1 MTDEKIEELCIN
13 TIRFLS
19 VDAVEAAKSGHPGLP
34 MEAAAM
40 GYKLFTQILRHNPKN
55 PKWTN
60 RDRFV
65 LSSGHGSM
73 ILYSLLHLCG
83 YDLALDEI
91 KKFRQIGSKAP
102 GHPEYGETQGV
113 ETTTGPLGQ
122 GFSAGIGMAFAQRY
136 LANRFNTKNHK
147 IIDHKIYVFC
157 SDGDLME
164 GISSEAA
171 AIAGHQKFN
180 NLIYVYLDNRI
191 SIDGDTSLTT
201 SEDIKKRFEAHGW
214 FVQNI
219 DGNNLQSFSEV
230 IKNSQEQLE
239 KPSLII
245 ARTHIGFGSP
255 NKQDSEAAHGAPLGP
270 DETKLTKEN
279 LGWPLE
285 PTFHIPDEVKQ
296 EFQKVVTNG
305 NDYERKWNE
314 IYESYKNDNKE
325 LAEEFENLIIGK
337 LPENWD
343 KNIPIFNLDESL
355 ATRQAS
361 GKTLNILADNI
372 PAIIGGSADLMDS
385 TNVRIKTSVDS
396 LPDAPHG
403 RNIHFG
409 VREHA
414 MGAIVYG
421 MAAYGG
427 VIPFGSTFLIFSDYM
442 RGSIRLASIMGLQV
456 IFVYTHD
463 SIGLGEDGPTHQ
475 PIEQVANLRAVPNLT
490 VIRPGDANETVVA
503 WKTALQITSGP
514 TALILT
520 RQKLPVLDRES
531 NKNKMASPEN
541 LQKGAYVIMDSE
553 NSPDIIIIATGSEL
567 HLAIESHEELKNQ
580 GINSR
585 VVSMP
590 SWELFEKQSLD
601 YKEQVL
607 PLAIKKR
614 ISVEAASTFGW
625 EKYVGLEGISI
636 GMKTFGASAPGNV
649 LMEEFEFNVKNIVST
664 SLKLL
669 NK

>member
-1 MTDEKIEELCIN
+1 MEQTEIDKLCIN
-13 TIRFLS
+13 TIRFLA

-40 GYKLFTQILRHNPKN
+40 GYKLFTQILKHNPSN
-55 PKWTN
+55 PKWIN
-60 RDRFV
+60 RDRFI

-73 ILYSLLHLCG
+73 MLYSLLHLCG
-83 YDLALDEI
+83 YDLSLDDI
-91 KKFRQIGSKAP
+91 RNFRQLGSKAP
-102 GHPEYGETQGV
+102 GHPEYGETPGI

-122 GFSAGIGMAFAQRY
+122 GFSAGVGMAFAQRY
-136 LANRFNTKNHK
+136 LANIFNTSEHK
-147 IIDHKIYVFC
+147 ILDHKIYVFC

-270 DETKLTKEN
+270 EETKLTKEN

-285 PTFHIPDEVKQ
+285 PTFYIPDEVKK
-296 EFQKVVTNG
+296 EFQKTISKG
-305 NDYERKWNE
+305 KEYESNWQQ
-314 IYESYKNDNKE
+314 IYESYNNINNE
-325 LAEEFENLIIGK
+325 LASEFENVMKGN
-337 LPENWD
+337 LPHDWD
-343 KNIPIFNLDESL
+343 KNLPTFNKDESL

-531 NKNKMASPEN
+531 NKNEMASPEN

>member
-1 MTDEKIEELCIN
+1 MTQTEIDQLCIN
-13 TIRFLS
+13 TIRFLA

-40 GYKLFTQILRHNPKN
+40 GYKLFTQILKHNPRN
-55 PKWTN
+55 PKWLN
-60 RDRFV
+60 RDRFI

-73 ILYSLLHLCG
+73 VLYSLLHLCG
-83 YDLALDEI
+83 YDLSLDDI
-91 KKFRQIGSKAP
+91 KNFRQLGSKAP
-102 GHPEYGETQGV
+102 GHPEYGETPGV

-122 GFSAGIGMAFAQRY
+122 GFSAGVGMAFAQRY
-136 LANRFNTKNHK
+136 LANRFNTTEHKIINHK
-147 IIDHKIYVFC
+147 IYAFC

-171 AIAGHQKFN
+171 SLAGHQKFN
-180 NLIYVYLDNRI
+180 NLIYIYLDNHI
-191 SIDGDTSLTT
+191 SIDGNTSLTT
-201 SEDIKKRFEAHGW
+201 SEDTKKRFEAHGW

-219 DGNNLQSFSEV
+219 EGNNLESFNEA

-270 DETKLTKEN
+270 EETKLTKEN

-285 PTFHIPDEVKQ
+285 PTFFIPDEVKK
-296 EFQKVVTNG
+296 EFQKTISKG
-305 NDYERKWNE
+305 KE
-314 IYESYKNDNKE
+314 YESDWQQIYDSYNDINNT
-325 LAEEFENLIIGK
+325 LASEFENVMKGN
-337 LPENWD
+337 LPHDWD
-343 KNIPIFNLDESL
+343 KNLPKFNEDESL

-361 GKTLNILADNI
+361 GKTLNTLADNI

-396 LPDAPHG
+396 LPNAPHG

-456 IFVYTHD
+456 VFVYTHD
-463 SIGLGEDGPTHQ
+463 SIGVGEDGPTHQ
-475 PIEQVANLRAVPNLT
+475 PIEHVANLRAVPNLT

-503 WKTALQITSGP
+503 WKTALQTTSGP

-531 NKNKMASPEN
+531 NKDKITSSEN
-541 LQKGAYVIMDSE
+541 LQKGAYIIMDSE
-553 NSPDIIIIATGSEL
+553 NVPDIIIIATGSEL
-567 HLAIESHEELKNQ
+567 HLAIESHKELKNQ
-580 GINSR
+580 GIDSR

-607 PLAIKKR
+607 PSSIKKR

-625 EKYVGLEGISI
+625 ERYVGLEGISI
-636 GMKTFGASAPGNV
+636 GMKTFGASAPGNI
-649 LMEEFEFNVKNIVST
+649 LMEKFEFNVKNIVST

-669 NK
+669 NR

>member
-1 MTDEKIEELCIN
+1 MIDKKLEELCIN

-19 VDAVEAAKSGHPGLP
+19 VDAVEAANSGHPGQP

-40 GYKLFTQILRHNPKN
+40 GYKLFTQILKHNPSN
-55 PKWTN
+55 PKWVN
-60 RDRFV
+60 RDRFI

-73 ILYSLLHLCG
+73 ILYALLHLSG

-91 KKFRQIGSKAP
+91 KKFRKLGSKAP
-102 GHPEYGETQGV
+102 GHPEFGETPGV

-122 GFSAGIGMAFAQRY
+122 GFSAGVGMAFAQRY
-136 LANRFNTKNHK
+136 LANRFNTNDHK
-147 IIDHKIYVFC
+147 IIDHKIYAFC

-171 AIAGHQKFN
+171 AVAGHQKFN
-180 NLIYVYLDNRI
+180 NLIYVYLDNHI
-191 SIDGDTSLTT
+191 SIDGNTELTT
-201 SEDIKKRFEAHGW
+201 NEDIKKRFEAHGW

-219 DGNNLQSFSEV
+219 EGNDLSSFSEA
-230 IKNSQEQLE
+230 IKNSQEQEE

-255 NKQDSEAAHGAPLGP
+255 NKQDSEAAHGAPLGAE
-270 DETKLTKEN
+270 ETKLTKEN

-285 PTFHIPDEVKQ
+285 PTFYIPDEVKQ

-305 NDYERKWNE
+305 DGYENNWNK
-314 IYESYKNDNKE
+314 IYDAYKNANKE
-325 LAEEFENLIIGK
+325 LAEEFEDTINGNL
-337 LPENWD
+337 PSNWD
-343 KNIPIFNLDESL
+343 SNMPTFKEDESL

-361 GKTLNILADNI
+361 GKTLNALAENI

-385 TNVRIKTSVDS
+385 TNVRIKNSVDS
-396 LPDAPHG
+396 LPDSPHG

-409 VREHA
+409 IREHA
-414 MGAIVYG
+414 MGAIVHG

-442 RGSIRLASIMGLQV
+442 RGSVRLASLMGLRV
-456 IFVYTHD
+456 VFVYTHD
-463 SIGLGEDGPTHQ
+463 SIGVGEDGPTHQ
-475 PIEQVANLRAVPNLT
+475 PIEQVSNLRAVPNLT

-503 WKTALQITSGP
+503 WKTALQTTSGP
-514 TALILT
+514 TALVLT
-520 RQKLPVLDRES
+520 RQALPVLYGES
-531 NKNKMASPEN
+531 SKDTISSPEN
-541 LQKGAYVIMDSE
+541 LQKGGYTLIDSE
-553 NSPDIIIIATGSEL
+553 GLPELIIIATGSEL
-567 HLAIESHEELKNQ
+567 HLAVEAQKELKNK
-580 GINSR
+580 GVNVR

-590 SWELFEKQSLD
+590 SWELFEKQSDD

-607 PLAIKKR
+607 PNSVRKR

-625 EKYVGLEGISI
+625 ERFVGLDGEKI
-636 GMKTFGASAPGNV
+636 GMTTFGTSAPGKDVMNKFGFTVENV
-649 LMEEFEFNVKNIVST
+649 VKK
-664 SLKLL
+664 SLELL
-669 NK
+669 KK

>member
-1 MTDEKIEELCIN
+1 MKQTEIDKLCIN
-13 TIRFLS
+13 TIRFLA

-40 GYKLFTQILRHNPKN
+40 GYKLFTQILKHNPSN
-55 PKWTN
+55 PKWIN
-60 RDRFV
+60 RDRFI

-83 YDLALDEI
+83 YDLSLDDI
-91 KKFRQIGSKAP
+91 RNFRQLGSKAP
-102 GHPEYGETQGV
+102 GHPEYGETPGI

-122 GFSAGIGMAFAQRY
+122 GFSAGVGMAFAQRY
-136 LANRFNTKNHK
+136 LANIFNTSEHK
-147 IIDHKIYVFC
+147 ILDHKIYVFC

-520 RQKLPVLDRES
+520 RQAVPVLYGES
-531 NKNKMASPEN
+531 NKNVISSPEN
-541 LQKGAYVIMDSE
+541 LRKGGYTLVDSNGLPE
-553 NSPDIIIIATGSEL
+553 LIIIATGSEL
-567 HLAIESHEELKNQ
+567 HLAVEAQKELKNK
-580 GINSR
+580 GVNVR

-590 SWELFEKQSLD
+590 SWELFEKQSDD

-607 PLAIKKR
+607 PIAVKKR
-614 ISVEAASTFGW
+614 VSVEAASTFGW
-625 EKYVGLEGISI
+625 ERYIGLEGKAI
-636 GMKTFGASAPGNV
+636 GMVTFGISAPGNEV
-649 LMEEFEFNVKNIVST
+649 MKKFGFTVDNVVNK
-664 SLKLL
+664 SLELL
-669 NK
+669 KK

>member
-325 LAEEFENLIIGK
+325 LAEEFEDLIIGK

-427 VIPFGSTFLIFSDYM
+427 VIPFGSTFLILSDYM

-520 RQKLPVLDRES
+520 RQAVPVLYGES
-531 NKNKMASPEN
+531 NKNVISSPEN
-541 LQKGAYVIMDSE
+541 LRKGGYTLVDSNGLPE
-553 NSPDIIIIATGSEL
+553 LIIIATGSEL
-567 HLAIESHEELKNQ
+567 HLAVEAQKELKNK
-580 GINSR
+580 GVNVR

-590 SWELFEKQSLD
+590 SWELFEKQSDD

-607 PLAIKKR
+607 PIAVKKR
-614 ISVEAASTFGW
+614 VSVEAASTFGW
-625 EKYVGLEGISI
+625 ERYIGLEGKAI
-636 GMKTFGASAPGNV
+636 GMVTFGISAPGNEV
-649 LMEEFEFNVKNIVST
+649 MKKFGFTVDNVVNK
-664 SLKLL
+664 SLELL
-669 NK
+669 KK

>member
-1 MTDEKIEELCIN
+1 MPQSEIEQLCIN
-13 TIRFLS
+13 TIRFLA

-40 GYKLFTQILRHNPKN
+40 GYKLFTQILKHNPSN
-55 PKWTN
+55 PKWIN
-60 RDRFV
+60 RDRFI

-73 ILYSLLHLCG
+73 VLYSLLHLCG
-83 YDLALDEI
+83 YDLSLDEI
-91 KKFRQIGSKAP
+91 KNFRQLGSKAP
-102 GHPEYGETQGV
+102 GHPEYGETPGV

-122 GFSAGIGMAFAQRY
+122 GFSAGVGMAFAQRY
-136 LANRFNTKNHK
+136 LANRFNTSKHK
-147 IIDHKIYVFC
+147 IIDHKIYAFC

-180 NLIYVYLDNRI
+180 NLIYIYLDNHI
-191 SIDGDTSLTT
+191 SIDGNTSLTT

-219 DGNNLQSFSEV
+219 EGNNLESFSEA
-230 IKNSQEQLE
+230 IKNSQDQLE

-270 DETKLTKEN
+270 EETKLTKEN

-285 PTFHIPDEVKQ
+285 PTFYIPDEVKQ
-296 EFQKVVTNG
+296 EFQKTISTG
-305 NDYERKWNE
+305 KE
-314 IYESYKNDNKE
+314 YESDWKKIYDSYNSENNK
-325 LAEEFENLIIGK
+325 LASEFESIIHGNL
-337 LPENWD
+337 PDDWD
-343 KNIPIFNLDESL
+343 KNLPTFNKDESL

-361 GKTLNILADNI
+361 GQTLNALADKI

-385 TNVRIKTSVDS
+385 TNVRIKKSVDS

-421 MAAYGG
+421 MAVYGG

-442 RGSIRLASIMGLQV
+442 RGSVRLASIMGMRA

-463 SIGLGEDGPTHQ
+463 SIGVGEDGPTHQ

-490 VIRPGDANETVVA
+490 VIRPGDAHETVVA

-520 RQKLPVLDRES
+520 RQKLPVLDIES
-531 NKNKMASPEN
+531 TSISSPEN
-541 LQKGAYVIMDSE
+541 LQKGAYVIIDSE
-553 NSPDIIIIATGSEL
+553 NPDIIIIATGSEL
-567 HLAIESHEELKNQ
+567 HLAIESHTELKNQ
-580 GINSR
+580 GIDSR

-590 SWELFEKQSLD
+590 SWELFEKQSSD

-607 PLAIKKR
+607 PSSIKKR
-614 ISVEAASTFGW
+614 ISIEAASTFGW
-625 EKYVGLEGISI
+625 EKYVGLEGVSI

-649 LMEEFEFNVKNIVST
+649 LMEEFEFTVKNIVST
-664 SLKLL
+664 SIKLL

>member
-1 MTDEKIEELCIN
+1 MTNEKLEDLCIN

-19 VDAVEAAKSGHPGLP
+19 VDAVEAANSGHPGQP

-40 GYKLFTQILRHNPKN
+40 GYKLFTQILKHNPNN
-55 PKWTN
+55 PKWVN
-60 RDRFV
+60 RDRFI

-73 ILYSLLHLCG
+73 ILYALLHLSG

-91 KKFRQIGSKAP
+91 KRFRKLGSKAP
-102 GHPEYGETQGV
+102 GHPEFGETPGV

-122 GFSAGIGMAFAQRY
+122 GFSAGVGMAFAQRY
-136 LANRFNTKNHK
+136 LANRFNTNDHK
-147 IIDHKIYVFC
+147 IIDHKIYAFC

-171 AIAGHQKFN
+171 AVAGHQKFN
-180 NLIYVYLDNRI
+180 NLIYVYLDNHI
-191 SIDGDTSLTT
+191 SIDGDTALTT
-201 SEDIKKRFEAHGW
+201 NEDIKKRFEAHGW

-219 DGNNLQSFSEV
+219 EGNDLSSFSEA
-230 IKNSQEQLE
+230 IKNSQEQEE

-255 NKQDSEAAHGAPLGP
+255 NKQDSEAAHGAPLGAE
-270 DETKLTKEN
+270 ETKLTKEN

-285 PTFHIPDEVKQ
+285 PTFYIPDEVKQ

-305 NDYERKWNE
+305 DDYENNWNK
-314 IYESYKNDNKE
+314 IYDAYKNANKE
-325 LAEEFENLIIGK
+325 LAEEFENTIKGD
-337 LPENWD
+337 LPSNWD
-343 KNIPIFNLDESL
+343 SNMPIFKEDESL

-361 GKTLNILADNI
+361 GKTLNALAENI

-385 TNVRIKTSVDS
+385 TNVRIKNSVDS

-409 VREHA
+409 IREHA
-414 MGAIVYG
+414 MGAMVHG

-442 RGSIRLASIMGLQV
+442 RGSVRLASLMGLRV
-456 IFVYTHD
+456 VFVYTHD
-463 SIGLGEDGPTHQ
+463 SIGVGEDGPTHQ
-475 PIEQVANLRAVPNLT
+475 PIEQVSNLRAVPNLT

-503 WKTALQITSGP
+503 WKTALQTTSGP
-514 TALILT
+514 TALVLT
-520 RQKLPVLDRES
+520 RQALPVLYGES
-531 NKNKMASPEN
+531 SKDTISSPEN
-541 LQKGAYVIMDSE
+541 LQKGGYILIDSE
-553 NSPDIIIIATGSEL
+553 SSPELIIIATGSEL
-567 HLAIESHEELKNQ
+567 HLAVEAQKELKNK
-580 GINSR
+580 GVNVR

-590 SWELFEKQSLD
+590 SWELFEKQSDD

-607 PLAIKKR
+607 PNSVKKR

-625 EKYVGLEGISI
+625 ERFVGLDGEKI
-636 GMKTFGASAPGNV
+636 GMTTFGTSAPGNDV
-649 LMEEFEFNVKNIVST
+649 MNKFGFTVENVVKK
-664 SLKLL
+664 SLELL
-669 NK
+669 KK

>member
-1 MTDEKIEELCIN
+1 MKQTEIDKLCIN
-13 TIRFLS
+13 TIRFLA

-40 GYKLFTQILRHNPKN
+40 GYKLFTQILKHNPSN
-55 PKWTN
+55 PKWIN
-60 RDRFV
+60 RDRFI

-83 YDLALDEI
+83 YDLSLDDI
-91 KKFRQIGSKAP
+91 RNFRQLGSKAP
-102 GHPEYGETQGV
+102 GHPEYGETPGI

-122 GFSAGIGMAFAQRY
+122 GFSAGVGMAFAQRY
-136 LANRFNTKNHK
+136 LANIFNTSEHK
-147 IIDHKIYVFC
+147 ILDHKIYVFC

-270 DETKLTKEN
+270 EETKLTKEN

-285 PTFHIPDEVKQ
+285 PTFYIPDEVKK
-296 EFQKVVTNG
+296 EFQKTISKG
-305 NDYERKWNE
+305 KEYESNWQQ
-314 IYESYKNDNKE
+314 IYESYNNINNE
-325 LAEEFENLIIGK
+325 LASEFENVMKGN
-337 LPENWD
+337 LPHDWD
-343 KNIPIFNLDESL
+343 KNLPTFNKDESL

-520 RQKLPVLDRES
+520 RQAVPVLYGES
-531 NKNKMASPEN
+531 NKNVISSPEN
-541 LQKGAYVIMDSE
+541 LRKGGYTLVDSNGLPE
-553 NSPDIIIIATGSEL
+553 LIIIATGSEL
-567 HLAIESHEELKNQ
+567 HLAVEAQKELKNK
-580 GINSR
+580 GVNVR

-590 SWELFEKQSLD
+590 SWELFEKQSDD

-607 PLAIKKR
+607 PIAVKKR
-614 ISVEAASTFGW
+614 VSVEAASTFGW
-625 EKYVGLEGISI
+625 ERYIGLEGKAI
-636 GMKTFGASAPGNV
+636 GMVTFGISAPGNEV
-649 LMEEFEFNVKNIVST
+649 MKKFGFTVDNVVNK
-664 SLKLL
+664 SLELL
-669 NK
+669 KK

>member
-1 MTDEKIEELCIN
+1 MKQTEIDKLCIN
-13 TIRFLS
+13 TIRFLA
-19 VDAVEAAKSGHPGLP
+19 VDAVEAAKSGNPGLP

-40 GYKLFTQILRHNPKN
+40 GYKLFTQILKHNPSN
-55 PKWTN
+55 PKWIN
-60 RDRFV
+60 RDRFI

-73 ILYSLLHLCG
+73 MLYSLLHLCG
-83 YDLALDEI
+83 YDLSLDDI
-91 KKFRQIGSKAP
+91 RNFRQLGSKAP
-102 GHPEYGETQGV
+102 GHPEYGETPGI

-122 GFSAGIGMAFAQRY
+122 GFSAGVGMAFAQRY
-136 LANRFNTKNHK
+136 LANIFNTSEHK
-147 IIDHKIYVFC
+147 ILDHKIYVFC

-270 DETKLTKEN
+270 EETKLTKEN

-285 PTFHIPDEVKQ
+285 PTFYIPDEVKK
-296 EFQKVVTNG
+296 EFQKTISKG
-305 NDYERKWNE
+305 KEYESNWQQ
-314 IYESYKNDNKE
+314 IYESYNNINNE
-325 LAEEFENLIIGK
+325 LASEFENVMKGN
-337 LPENWD
+337 LPHDWD
-343 KNIPIFNLDESL
+343 KNLPTFNKDESL

-531 NKNKMASPEN
+531 NNNEMASPEN

>member
-1 MTDEKIEELCIN
+1 MTNEKLEELCIN

-19 VDAVEAAKSGHPGLP
+19 VDAVEAANSGHPGQP

-40 GYKLFTQILRHNPKN
+40 GYKLFTQILKHNPNN
-55 PKWTN
+55 PKWVN
-60 RDRFV
+60 RDRFI

-73 ILYSLLHLCG
+73 ILYALLHLSG

-91 KKFRQIGSKAP
+91 KRFRKLGSKAP
-102 GHPEYGETQGV
+102 GHPEFGETPGV

-122 GFSAGIGMAFAQRY
+122 GFSAGVGMAFAQRY
-136 LANRFNTKNHK
+136 LANRFNTNDHK
-147 IIDHKIYVFC
+147 IIDHKIYAFC

-171 AIAGHQKFN
+171 AVAGHQKFN
-180 NLIYVYLDNRI
+180 NLIYVYLDNHI
-191 SIDGDTSLTT
+191 SIDGNTALTT
-201 SEDIKKRFEAHGW
+201 NEDIKKRFEAHGW

-219 DGNNLQSFSEV
+219 EGNDLSSFSEA
-230 IKNSQEQLE
+230 IKNSQEQEE

-255 NKQDSEAAHGAPLGP
+255 NKQDSEAAHGAPLGAE
-270 DETKLTKEN
+270 ETKLTKEN

-285 PTFHIPDEVKQ
+285 PTFYIPDEVKQ

-305 NDYERKWNE
+305 DDYENKWNK
-314 IYESYKNDNKE
+314 IYDAYKNANKE
-325 LAEEFENLIIGK
+325 LSEEFENTINGN
-337 LPENWD
+337 LPSNWD
-343 KNIPIFNLDESL
+343 SNMPIFKEDESL

-361 GKTLNILADNI
+361 GKTLNALAENI

-385 TNVRIKTSVDS
+385 TNVRIKNSVDS
-396 LPDAPHG
+396 LPDVPHG

-409 VREHA
+409 IREHA
-414 MGAIVYG
+414 MGAIVHG

-442 RGSIRLASIMGLQV
+442 RGSVRLASLMGLRV
-456 IFVYTHD
+456 VFVYTHD
-463 SIGLGEDGPTHQ
+463 SIGVGEDGPTHQ
-475 PIEQVANLRAVPNLT
+475 PIEQVSNLRAVPNLT

-503 WKTALQITSGP
+503 WKTALQTTSGP
-514 TALILT
+514 TALVLT
-520 RQKLPVLDRES
+520 RQALPVLYGES
-531 NKNKMASPEN
+531 SKDTISSPEN
-541 LQKGAYVIMDSE
+541 LQKGGYILIDSE
-553 NSPDIIIIATGSEL
+553 GSPELIIIATGSEL
-567 HLAIESHEELKNQ
+567 HLAVEAQKELKNK
-580 GINSR
+580 GVNIR

-590 SWELFEKQSLD
+590 SWELFEKQSDD

-607 PLAIKKR
+607 PNSVKKR

-625 EKYVGLEGISI
+625 ERFVGLDGEKI
-636 GMKTFGASAPGNV
+636 GMTTFGTSAPGKDVMNKFGFTVENV
-649 LMEEFEFNVKNIVST
+649 VKK
-664 SLKLL
+664 SLELL
-669 NK
+669 KK

>member
-1 MTDEKIEELCIN
+1 MKQTEIDKLCIN
-13 TIRFLS
+13 TIRFLA

-40 GYKLFTQILRHNPKN
+40 GYKLFTQILKHNPSN
-55 PKWTN
+55 PKWIN
-60 RDRFV
+60 RDRFI

-83 YDLALDEI
+83 YDLSLDDI
-91 KKFRQIGSKAP
+91 RNFRQLGSKAP
-102 GHPEYGETQGV
+102 GHPEYGETPGI

-122 GFSAGIGMAFAQRY
+122 GFSAGVGMAFAQRY
-136 LANRFNTKNHK
+136 LANIFNTSEHK
-147 IIDHKIYVFC
+147 ILDHKIYVFC

-270 DETKLTKEN
+270 EETKLTKEN

-285 PTFHIPDEVKQ
+285 PTFYIPDEVKK
-296 EFQKVVTNG
+296 EFQKTISKG
-305 NDYERKWNE
+305 KEYESNWQQ
-314 IYESYKNDNKE
+314 IYESYNNINNE
-325 LAEEFENLIIGK
+325 LASEFENVMKGN
-337 LPENWD
+337 LPHDWD
-343 KNIPIFNLDESL
+343 KNLPTFNKDESL

-531 NKNKMASPEN
+531 NNNEMASPEN

>member
-19 VDAVEAAKSGHPGLP
+19 VDAVEAAKSGHPGQP

-40 GYKLFTQILRHNPKN
+40 GYKLFTQILKHNPKN
-55 PKWTN
+55 PKWVN
-60 RDRFV
+60 RDRFI

-73 ILYSLLHLCG
+73 ILYALLHLSG
-83 YDLALDEI
+83 YELPLNEI
-91 KKFRQIGSKAP
+91 KNFRQLGSKAP
-102 GHPEYGETQGV
+102 GHPEYGETPGV

-136 LANRFNTKNHK
+136 LANRYNTDNQK
-147 IIDHKIYVFC
+147 IIDHKIYAFC

-171 AIAGHQKFN
+171 AVAGHQKFN
-180 NLIYVYLDNRI
+180 NLIYIYLDNHI
-191 SIDGDTSLTT
+191 SIDGDTALTT
-201 SEDIKKRFEAHGW
+201 TEDIKKRFDAHGW

-219 DGNNLQSFSEV
+219 EGNDLQGFSDA
-230 IKNSQEQLE
+230 IKNSQEQNE

-285 PTFHIPDEVKQ
+285 PTFYIPNEVKQ
-296 EFQKVVTNG
+296 EFQKVISKG
-305 NDYERKWNE
+305 NDYENEWNE
-314 IYESYKNDNKE
+314 IYNSYKNDNKE
-325 LAEEFENLIIGK
+325 LAIEFENLMKGN

-343 KNIPIFNLDESL
+343 SNIPIFNEDESL

-361 GKTLNILADNI
+361 GKTLNVLAENV

-385 TNVRIKTSVDS
+385 TNVRIKNSVDA

-409 VREHA
+409 IREHA
-414 MGAIVYG
+414 MGAMVHG

-442 RGSIRLASIMGLQV
+442 RGAVRLASLMGLRAV
-456 IFVYTHD
+456 FVYTHD
-463 SIGLGEDGPTHQ
+463 SIGVGEDGPTHQ
-475 PIEQVANLRAVPNLT
+475 PIEQISNLRAVPNLT

-503 WKTALQITSGP
+503 WKTALQTTSGP

-520 RQKLPVLDRES
+520 RQALPVLYGES
-531 NKNKMASPEN
+531 NKDQIASPEN
-541 LQKGAYVIMDSE
+541 LQKGGYIIVDSDE
-553 NSPDIIIIATGSEL
+553 TPELIIIATGSEL
-567 HLAIESHEELKNQ
+567 HLAVEAQKELKNK
-580 GINSR
+580 GVNVRI
-585 VVSMP
+585 VSMP
-590 SWELFEKQSLD
+590 SWELFEKQSDD

-607 PLAIKKR
+607 PSAIKKR

-625 EKYVGLEGISI
+625 EKFVGLEGTSI
-636 GMKTFGASAPGNV
+636 GMTTFGTSAPGNDV
-649 LMEEFEFNVKNIVST
+649 MKKFGFTVENVVSK
-664 SLKLL
+664 SLELL
-669 NK
+669 KK

>member
-19 VDAVEAAKSGHPGLP
+19 VDAVEAAKSGHPGQP

-40 GYKLFTQILRHNPKN
+40 GYKLFTQILRHNPSN

-91 KKFRQIGSKAP
+91 KNFRQIGSKAP
-102 GHPEYGETQGV
+102 GHPEYGETPGV

-122 GFSAGIGMAFAQRY
+122 GFTAGIGMAFAQRY

-147 IIDHKIYVFC
+147 IIDHKIYAFC

-171 AIAGHQKFN
+171 AVAGHQKFN
-180 NLIYVYLDNRI
+180 NLIYIYLDNHI
-191 SIDGDTSLTT
+191 SIDGNTELTT
-201 SEDIKKRFEAHGW
+201 KEDIKKRFEAHGW

-219 DGNNLQSFSEV
+219 EGNDLQDFSEA
-230 IKNSQEQLE
+230 IKNSQGQEE

-305 NDYERKWNE
+305 NDYERRWDE

-325 LAEEFENLIIGK
+325 LAEEFENLIRGK

-361 GKTLNILADNI
+361 GKTLNILAENI

-396 LPDAPHG
+396 LPEAPHG

-409 VREHA
+409 IREHA
-414 MGAIVYG
+414 MGAILHG

-442 RGSIRLASIMGLQV
+442 RGSIRLASLMGLRIV
-456 IFVYTHD
+456 FVYTHD
-463 SIGLGEDGPTHQ
+463 SIGVGEDGPTHQ
-475 PIEQVANLRAVPNLT
+475 PIEQVSNLRAVPNLT
-490 VIRPGDANETVVA
+490 VIRPGDANETVIA

-520 RQKLPVLDRES
+520 RQALPVLYGES
-531 NKNKMASPEN
+531 NKNEISSPEN
-541 LQKGAYVIMDSE
+541 LQKGGYTLVDSNGLPE
-553 NSPDIIIIATGSEL
+553 LIIIATGSEL
-567 HLAIESHEELKNQ
+567 HLAVEAQKELKNK
-580 GINSR
+580 GINVR

-590 SWELFEKQSLD
+590 SWELFEKQSD
-601 YKEQVL
+601 NYKEQVL
-607 PLAIKKR
+607 PIAIKKR
-614 ISVEAASTFGW
+614 VSVEAASTFGW
-625 EKYVGLEGISI
+625 ERYIGLEGKAI
-636 GMKTFGASAPGNV
+636 GMVTFGTSAPGNEV
-649 LMEEFEFNVKNIVST
+649 MKKFGFTVDNVVNK
-664 SLKLL
+664 SLELL
-669 NK
+669 KK